1 MEPTALP
8 PQSRPSPT
16 QSPFYPLNVLVHHI
30 YAGNPFYPISA
41 ALVLVGLHAIFYD
54 AEAAAAITSLSF
66 NSWLLL
72 GVLGAFVGLLAV
84 TAIVIVRLGGVWDD
98 ARTIAL
104 TLMLLFVA
112 ISVSF
117 DKMVLTHSATMIQ
130 VLGVGLAL
138 SLAVAEL
145 VIRGLRIRLPLVFRG
160 PLYLGLGLFFLYP
173 MLLLHLLDK
182 VFDGDPVRA
191 IQYTMLGI
199 LLFPVVAAAVTL
211 LLLPA
216 AWIGP
221 RAVANNGSPWPWPY
235 YPWSAF
241 VVLGVAVVLRA
252 YWLTISF
259 HPHPGTAD
267 GFRPYFLLPFFLSV
281 CVVMFEAARSVGAES
296 VQRFALVAPLASLL
310 VIGPG
315 PKNWP
320 PYEQFLRLYIDWLG
334 TPIRVAWWGLV
345 AFYIYAWCRRVRAAE
360 VGVVA
365 MLAIGSFIGPNTLDS
380 NTLRFP
386 NVIPLFLCTVL
397 LTMGAILRPVHS
409 ARWLLAASA
418 AIGTLT
424 VALWRTPFM
433 VRSGMVPL
441 HLVLGTVLMLAL
453 VCRDSFA
460 VVLKRVGAVGLAAAG
475 FTGMLET
482 LAERG
487 PGGVDELYLVA
498 VASVAWSFWYV
509 TRGDLQLTAAIVTT
523 ACALGPLAI
532 VFMTE
537 LRRVRNPRGLSFL
550 FAGAL
555 SFAAGLAISACKA
568 GWRRRYLG

>member
-1 MEPTALP
+1 
-8 PQSRPSPT
+8 
-16 QSPFYPLNVLVHHI
+16 V
-30 YAGNPFYPISA
+30 GNPFYPISA

-72 GVLGAFVGLLAV
+72 GVLGGFVALLAV

-117 DKMVLTHSATMIQ
+117 DKLVLTNSVTMIQ

-160 PLYLGLGLFFLYP
+160 PLYLGLALFFLYP

-191 IQYTMLGI
+191 IESTMLGI
-199 LLFPVVAAAVTL
+199 LLFPVAAAVVTL

-221 RAVANNGSPWPWPY
+221 RAIANNGSPWPWPY
-235 YPWSAF
+235 YPWSLF
-241 VVLGVAVVLRA
+241 VVLGVAAVLRA

-281 CVVMFEAARSVGAES
+281 CVVMFEAARSVGAAS
-296 VQRFALVAPLASLL
+296 VERFALVAPLASLL

-320 PYEQFLRLYIDWLG
+320 PYEQFLRLYIDWVSS
-334 TPIRVAWWGLV
+334 PIRVAWWGVL
-345 AFYIYAWCRRVRAAE
+345 AFYIYAWLRRVRAAE
-360 VGVVA
+360 VGVIA
-365 MLAIGSFIGPNTLDS
+365 MLAVGSFIGPNTLDI

-386 NVIPLFLCTVL
+386 EVIPLFLCTVL
-397 LTMGAILRPVHS
+397 LTLSAILRPVHS

-433 VRSGMVPL
+433 DRSGVVPL
-441 HLVLGTVLMLAL
+441 HLLLGTVLMLAL
-453 VCRDSFA
+453 VCSDAFA
-460 VVLKRVGAVGLAAAG
+460 SVLKRVGAVGLAAAG
-475 FTGMLET
+475 FTGMLQT
-482 LAERG
+482 LATRG
-487 PGGVDELYLVA
+487 QGDLDELYLVA
-498 VASVAWSFWYV
+498 VALVAWSFWYV
-509 TRGDLQLTAAIVTT
+509 TRGDLQLAAAITTT

-532 VFMTE
+532 LLATE
-537 LRRVRNPRGLSFL
+537 LRRLRNPRGITFVL
-550 FAGAL
+550 AGAL
-555 SFAAGLAISACKA
+555 SFAAGLAISASKA
-568 GWRRRYLG
+568 GRQRAPVAERADPKTES